1 MVCSSTSYC
10 CQLHTNGIA
19 FDCLEISPYTRLFIS
34 FSLSSFSRF
43 FSLTGEEEE
52 GASGGTLS
60 DGSSSKGFI
69 VPSATL
75 TPPVIPD
82 TPSVASD
89 MSTVILET
97 TIMDEA
103 HLQKLYLFLIFQV
116 KNKIEPTL
124 KYKGYLI
131 RLAWRLA
138 IMADEPPVNKSLQAS
153 TFAGHS
159 HIFLYILHLMSNKL
173 LMMYFLEY
181 VKNFSIDLWFLIVDM
196 ELRFSLEE
204 LLGYKCSKQRS
215 TIYSYVF
222 SMELVS
228 QLQETQGRP
237 RQFLGNLIPK
247 RGSMLQPKT
256 DVDTLLA
263 MGIMEDVSIV
273 PQPAG
278 DSGKVDLTINAVER
292 ISGGIS
298 AGGGISS
305 GCFTYEFFHMQ
316 NRKWPFSRTYGKWDT
331 RL

>member
-60 DGSSSKGFI
+60 DGSSRLYRSFRY
-69 VPSATL
+69 V
-75 TPPVIPD
+75 D
-82 TPSVASD
+82 TSGHTRYAFSCIGHVYSYTRDDYHGGKKEIYKQPQRV
-89 MSTVILET
+89 
-97 TIMDEA
+97 
-103 HLQKLYLFLIFQV
+103 
-116 KNKIEPTL
+116 